1 MERLRPGDPEQIGP
15 WQIVNRLGSGGMGLV
30 YLGTDGTRSAAIKT
44 VREHLLEDPTS
55 RTRLSREVLSLKK
68 VKSKYIAEIVGSDTE
83 ASTAWIATSFVDGP
97 SLKKMI
103 EKEGPLKESQ
113 WNDLAK
119 GLFQAISAVHK
130 VGIIHRDVK
139 PSNILIASSGP
150 KLIDFGISFSSD
162 STSLTKTGLVAGTP
176 AWLAPEQF
184 ENREVTFAVDNFAL
198 GSVLYFAATGS
209 APWGDEDSSV
219 AHVMR
224 QILTSEP
231 DLRKLNPTQKEIIS
245 ALLEKDPK
253 KRINASKCLELLG
266 GISETREFSIA
277 KSNEIGKVTEKDP
290 KKTITKIGV
299 ASLIAVLILAGIFAF
314 NKQNGKGIAKVSNPQ
329 IPITFKWTGAFDGDP
344 QSQFGEG
351 PTYEIYVCDQGILAK
366 SLKAKALS
374 GSQTKGTK
382 LKLINGDSRCG
393 ASFDTIVATGSV
405 PESGSS
411 LLEITGK
418 TKVGDAIIYKYE
430 IKRV

>member
-68 VKSKYIAEIVGSDTE
+68 VKSKYIAEIVGSDTD

-97 SLKKMI
+97 SLKKLI
-103 EKEGPLKESQ
+103 EKEGPLKEAQ
-113 WNDLAK
+113 WIDLAK

-139 PSNILIASSGP
+139 PSNILIAASGP

-184 ENREVTFAVDNFAL
+184 ENREVTSAVDNFAL

-209 APWGDEDSSV
+209 APWGDEDSSA

-231 DLRKLNPTQKEIIS
+231 DLKKLTPTQRDVIGQ
-245 ALLEKDPK
+245 LLEKDPK
-253 KRINASKCLELLG
+253 KRIIASKCLELLG
-266 GISETREFSIA
+266 GVSETREFSIA
-277 KSNEIGKVTEKDP
+277 KSSEINSVS
-290 KKTITKIGV
+290 KKNSSNLLLKLGV
-299 ASLIAVLILAGIFAF
+299 PVLASVLLLGSLFIF
-314 NKQNGKGIAKVSNPQ
+314 NKQGGSSANNAESSPTPVAM
-329 IPITFKWTGAFDGDP
+329 KWFGSFEGDP

-351 PTYEIYVCDQGILAK
+351 SKYEIYVCDQGISAK
-366 SLKAKALS
+366 SLKVSPLKGSGAKDA
-374 GSQTKGTK
+374 K
-382 LKLINGDSRCG
+382 LKLITGDARCG
-393 ASFDTIVATGSV
+393 SSFDTIIATGSV

-411 LLEITGK
+411 VLQISGK
-418 TKVGDAIIYKYE
+418 TKTGDAISYKYE
-430 IKRV
+430 IKRA